1 VNDINRTACVGRY
14 WRRLKTVAGIV
25 NYYHGESGTVVERG
39 YALDEEERTFVLRLE
54 GDPHRELAYDYGSDI
69 GIDPLLQLGAKAVF
83 LRIDTYAGIWVRE
96 QDLFYPDLER
106 AIGRVV
112 SARDGDRTEPRV
124 TDETV
129 RRMGAGRVQR
139 PATEA
144 SFFLSFS
151 SENVLVARQIFED
164 LRDDT
169 KVEVWFDLDQ
179 QGESPKHSHQVERW
193 LKEAVYTSRGFIL
206 LWSKA
211 AKGSSWVRREIQWA
225 TEKATHDRDFHFVVL
240 KIDGESV
247 PVDLIDAQYVIDCH
261 DLDPINGVN
270 EELFAAVTRR
280 PGRVAW
286 AKENQRR
293 GFEIEKDHTVSGYEP
308 FASDS
313 GVAITLRRWEE
324 NGDLHWEL
332 AYEKDRRLH
341 KVRGRGEER
350 AVDLGI
356 KAQDYVGYFVCRRNL
371 WGIRWMPG
379 IPVWMRSQDLNISP
393 EEVVAAYRQEAR
405 AITNDETG

>member
-1 VNDINRTACVGRY
+1 MG
-14 WRRLKTVAGIV
+14 GII
-25 NYYHGESGTVVERG
+25 NYYHGESGTVVDRG
-39 YALDEEERTFVLRLE
+39 YAPEEDQRTYVLRLE

-69 GIDPLLQLGAKAVF
+69 GIDPHLRVGEKATF

-96 QDLFYPDLER
+96 QDLFYPELEP

-112 SARDGDRTEPRV
+112 SDRDGDHTEPRI
-124 TDETV
+124 TDETT
-129 RRMGAGRVQR
+129 RKMDAGRVQR

-164 LRDDT
+164 LRDDA

-179 QGESPKHSHQVERW
+179 QGESPKHRRRAEMW
-193 LKEAVYTSRGFIL
+193 LRGAVYASRGFIL

-211 AKGSSWVRREIQWA
+211 AKESSWVRKEIEWA
-225 TEKATHDRDFHFVVL
+225 TEKAANDQDFHFVVL
-240 KIDGESV
+240 KLDEESV
-247 PVDLIDAQYVIDCH
+247 PADLIDARYVIDCY

-286 AKENQRR
+286 VEENRRR
-293 GFEIEKDHTVSGYEP
+293 GYEIEKDHRASGYEP
-308 FASDS
+308 FESDA
-313 GVAITLRRWEE
+313 GVAITLRQEE
-324 NGDLHWEL
+324 EDSQLLW
-332 AYEKDRRLH
+332 RLDYDKADGRH
-341 KVRGRGEER
+341 RVHGRGDER

-356 KAQDYVGYFVCRRNL
+356 KVDDPIGFFVCRRNL
-371 WGIRWMPG
+371 LGVRFMPG
-379 IPVWMRSQDLNISP
+379 IPVWMRSQDLSIRP
-393 EEVVAAYRQEAR
+393 EDVLAAYRQR
-405 AITNDETG
+405 AKHTTHDNTA